1 MTLHTDTF
9 DDFVDD
15 LLSSDVNLLKGELD
29 FLLMQHLF
37 NSIDLKLINKTEIE
51 DNESLAAWFF
61 MKYFYEKFWVP
72 VFGYILSKFVFLIE
86 GKKVDQ
92 KKKDKSP
99 FFLKIPFRKYVC
111 CHFVSAI

>member
-37 NSIDLKLINKTEIE
+37 NSIDLKLINNNEIE
-51 DNESLAAWFF
+51 DVESLAA
-61 MKYFYEKFWVP
+61 
-72 VFGYILSKFVFLIE
+72 
-86 GKKVDQ
+86 
-92 KKKDKSP
+92 
-99 FFLKIPFRKYVC
+99 
-111 CHFVSAI
+111 